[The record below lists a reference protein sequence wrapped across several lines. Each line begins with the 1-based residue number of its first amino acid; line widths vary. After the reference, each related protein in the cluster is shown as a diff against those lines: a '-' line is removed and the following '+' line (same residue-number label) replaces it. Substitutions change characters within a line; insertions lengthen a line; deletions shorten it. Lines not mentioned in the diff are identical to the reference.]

1 MRASRTIVSM
11 EDKMQKKIFGL
22 VSLLLLF
29 SFILGACTPAAP
41 AAPTAA
47 PQAAPTQPPAAP
59 APTNPPAAPA
69 PTEKPAAAQPQNV
82 TLEFWTFSDYATD
95 VGGDLMKT
103 FISEFEAA
111 HPGVKVNMT
120 GKGGDDLNTGIVSSA
135 TSGTIPDVYMGTTS
149 QGALFTK
156 VNALANVYD
165 KWMAMPESYRKQ
177 FNQDMIAEVTPA
189 DGKMYGMPFTGYAT
203 FLYRNLTVLKKAGI
217 DPAAPV
223 TDWSVWMDQ
232 MKKIK
237 AAGLSA
243 LPSFYNDWWDFTNIY
258 SGAATADEWGI
269 DFTNNTTKI
278 SEAKYAQTVKFLEEA
293 KKYGVDLGDQD
304 QATTDLFISNKLA
317 FIATGPWMNPTF
329 LEAKKNSGL
338 DYDYVL
344 IPGATADN
352 KGGVK
357 GTEFIGFSP
366 TSKNL
371 DVAWQFAMYICD
383 EPQLERWTKALA
395 RYNANEVAMS
405 KVQDPL
411 LQITIDAAKS
421 SLLERPPHFV
431 GAYPGNYYQ
440 ELQDNLA
447 RITTGKYPS
456 VDDGAKDLIKQ
467 LNDIIAAG

>member
-1 MRASRTIVSM
+1 MM
-11 EDKMQKKIFGL
+11 EDEMKKKIFGL
-22 VSLLLLF
+22 FTLLILC
-29 SFILGACTPAAP
+29 SFVLGACTPAAP
-41 AAPTAA
+41 AQPTTA
-47 PQAAPTQPPAAP
+47 PQPPAAATQPPAAP
-59 APTNPPAAPA
+59 AAPAATEPPAAPA
-69 PTEKPAAAQPQNV
+69 PTSAPAAVQPQNV

-135 TSGTIPDVYMGTTS
+135 TSNTIPDVYMGTTS
-149 QGALFTK
+149 QGALFTNVK
-156 VNALANVYD
+156 ALANVYD
-165 KWMAMPESYRKQ
+165 NWMAMPDAYRAQ
-177 FNQDMIAEVTPA
+177 FNPNMIAELTPK
-189 DGKMYGMPFTGYAT
+189 DKTMYGMPFTGYAT

-223 TDWSVWMDQ
+223 TDWGVWLDQ

-237 AAGLSA
+237 AAGLA
-243 LPSFYNDWWDFTNIY
+243 AAPTFYNDWWDFTNIY
-258 SGAATADEWGI
+258 SGAATPDEWGI
-269 DFTNNTTKI
+269 DFANKTTKI
-278 SEAKYAQTVKFLEEA
+278 SADKNTQTVTFLEEA

-304 QATTDLFISNKLA
+304 QATTDMFISNKLA

-352 KGGVK
+352 KGGVT
-357 GTEFIGFSP
+357 GTEFIGFAP
-366 TSKNL
+366 NNKNFDL
-371 DVAWQFAMYICD
+371 AWQFATYICD
-383 EPQLERWTKALA
+383 EPQLERWGKALA
-395 RYNANEVAMS
+395 RYNSNTVAMS
-405 KVQDPL
+405 KVSDPL
-411 LQITIDAAKS
+411 LSITIDAAKS

-431 GAYPGNYYQ
+431 DAYPGNYYQ

-456 VDDGAKDLIKQ
+456 IAAGAKDLITK
-467 LNDIIAAG
+467 LNEIIVGG